1 MPWVVVG
8 FLLRH
13 RRLVGAIVSGVSLGS
28 SPSSPAAAEALLSAA
43 PAARDSEPAGA
54 PTPRPRSL
62 RAHEGPQRT
71 FTAWAIR
78 QASYQGQTRTV
89 NPTQNAEAI
98 IAAAAAQNLPGRA
111 AVIALATAIQEST
124 LNEYAIN
131 GNTIGLF
138 QQDTSYQNRTD
149 PTNSAAAFLERLVKV
164 PNWQT
169 LPLTVAAQDV
179 QKSAFPQAYAQW
191 ESPAADAVVNLTG
204 GEAPVSNTANAEM
217 TADCPGAGLDLTSA
231 QVPAQAFP
239 IITPVPAI
247 QARSLHQVLEQIPVP
262 SWPAGIQSSGRI
274 EPDQVGNQ
282 CVQAALWTYAV
293 LHLSDPGYAHP
304 PTFAGVGQAAD
315 MYAAAQ
321 KNGWSTS
328 ATPVTGSMV
337 VFNRQVDS
345 AGHIATV
352 LATGSTDFEVIEQN
366 WLNFEPDAD
375 RGVGDLRSGVDP
387 LARSPGHRVHGR
399 PARCWAMSTERDRL
413 AELLGVALVCALAAV
428 LLLGL
433 GLAVPAEAGARLTH
447 GRWLPLELVG
457 AVARGLGLA
466 HRHACWGP
474 RRLACHRPPVASDG
488 LPLRL
493 ASFGRGRGHPRAL
506 DHRHHRRRAP
516 LERDPSALDQQS
528 RAASTDWELDAVQ
541 SPAGC
546 LSHGAKQRL
555 RDPLVERTLP
565 WLAPRLAP
573 APSLAGGQ
581 GGGPLRHHRPAP
593 RGEDVR
599 PPGTAAAH
607 LGWSGDRGLD

>member
-13 RRLVGAIVSGVSLGS
+13 RRLVGAIVSGGVLGIVALFTGGGGGPALS
-28 SPSSPAAAEALLSAA
+28 CAGSQGLGTGWGADTAAALA
-43 PAARDSEPAGA
+43 PSPQ
-54 PTPRPRSL
+54 
-62 RAHEGPQRT
+62 GPQRT
-71 FTAWAIR
+71 FSAWAIR
-78 QASYQGQTRTV
+78 QESYQGQTRTV
-89 NPTQNAEAI
+89 NPTQNADAI
-98 IAAAAAQNLPGRA
+98 IAVAAAQNLPGRA
-111 AVIALATAIQEST
+111 AVIALATAMQEST
-124 LNEYAIN
+124 LNEYAVN

-149 PTNSAAAFLERLVKV
+149 PTTSAGAFLERLVKV

-191 ESPAADAVVNLTG
+191 ESPAADAVVNITS
-204 GEAPVSNTANAEM
+204 GETAVSNTATGEM

-262 SWPAGIQSSGRI
+262 SWPAGIQTSGRI

-293 LHLSDPGYAHP
+293 LHLSDPSYANP

-352 LATGSTDFEVIEQN
+352 LATGSTDFEVVEQN
-366 WLNFEPDAD
+366 WLNFEPDLT
-375 RGVGDLRSGVDP
+375 GEWGTFDLALIPWPDP
-387 LARSPGHRVHGR
+387 QVTGF
-399 PARCWAMSTERDRL
+399 M
-413 AELLGVALVCALAAV
+413 VA
-428 LLLGL
+428 
-433 GLAVPAEAGARLTH
+433 
-447 GRWLPLELVG
+447 
-457 AVARGLGLA
+457 
-466 HRHACWGP
+466 
-474 RRLACHRPPVASDG
+474 
-488 LPLRL
+488 
-493 ASFGRGRGHPRAL
+493 
-506 DHRHHRRRAP
+506 
-516 LERDPSALDQQS
+516 
-528 RAASTDWELDAVQ
+528 
-541 SPAGC
+541 
-546 LSHGAKQRL
+546 
-555 RDPLVERTLP
+555 
-565 WLAPRLAP
+565 
-573 APSLAGGQ
+573 
-581 GGGPLRHHRPAP
+581 
-593 RGEDVR
+593 
-599 PPGTAAAH
+599 PPGA
-607 LGWSGDRGLD
+607 GQ